1 MDQNSGVQIWA
12 LIRRWREGRRYPR
25 GYSIDCG
32 PFPSVCGE
40 SSFPGGEACLLYR
53 RGDGGFEVGELKEH
67 ILVGRDQGADFRIE
81 NRRVSREHLRIRQT
95 GETFLLEDVGSLNGT
110 WVNGERIC
118 RRELRDGDI
127 LEFGGEVLVFCGP
140 VEPSDSAM
148 SGNPPRPQRNH

>member
-1 MDQNSGVQIWA
+1 MGVDST
-12 LIRRWREGRRYPR
+12 LERGPTVSSRLFDRLRTVSECLRRVEL
-25 GYSIDCG
+25 
-32 PFPSVCGE
+32 
-40 SSFPGGEACLLYR
+40 PGGEACLLYR

-148 SGNPPRPQRNH
+148 SGNPPRPQRNR